1 MDHPILLYFVSLTIF
16 TLMFAL
22 GVNHSF
28 EELTSLWRR
37 PGLLLRSLVAVV
49 FLVPM
54 VVVLLL
60 WVFDLPPAPA
70 TGLAVL
76 AAAPGAPLT
85 YKRSQMAGG
94 ILPTLPACN

>member
-1 MDHPILLYFVSLTIF
+1 MNHPILLYFVSLTIF

-49 FLVPM
+49 VLVPM
-54 VVVLLL
+54 
-60 WVFDLPPAPA
+60 
-70 TGLAVL
+70 LA
-76 AAAPGAPLT
+76 
-85 YKRSQMAGG
+85 
-94 ILPTLPACN
+94 